1 MNGDGMRRWV
11 MTRVMG
17 AQLLVLTWA
26 GSLLAR
32 SNDVEVKLFQF
43 RPGTLE
49 VTPGSVV
56 TWVNQDD
63 IRHTVTAGTPE
74 TPGGAFGAAL
84 PGMAATAT
92 VRFAEPGVYP
102 YFCSRHPAMRGEIR
116 VR

>member
-1 MNGDGMRRWV
+1 MA
-11 MTRVMG
+11 G
-17 AQLLVLTWA
+17 AVGAPLLVLTWA
-26 GSLLAR
+26 GSLPGR

-49 VTPGSVV
+49 VTLGSAV

-63 IRHTVTAGTPE
+63 IRHAVTAGTPE
-74 TPGGAFGAAL
+74 APGGAFGAAL
-84 PGMAATAT
+84 AGRSATAT
-92 VRFAEPGVYP
+92 VRFAVPGVYP